1 MKVFLKLLV
10 VSLEVGK
17 LFNKKSNVFVFVFL
31 ALFLGG
37 LSSSNTGDD
46 SWYQGLLKSQLN
58 PPGYVF
64 GIVWP
69 ILYLFMGIAAYRS
82 FNLISKL
89 FLIQLFFN
97 TIWSWLFFAYHLPL
111 IALLDIWLLIF
122 LNVKILLML
131 YKKDSLS
138 TILYIPYVLWLLFA
152 SYLNL
157 FIVLNN

>member
-1 MKVFLKLLV
+1 
-10 VSLEVGK
+10 
-17 LFNKKSNVFVFVFL
+17 
-31 ALFLGG
+31 
-37 LSSSNTGDD
+37 
-46 SWYQGLLKSQLN
+46 
-58 PPGYVF
+58 
-64 GIVWP
+64 
-69 ILYLFMGIAAYRS
+69 MGIAAYRS
-82 FNLISKL
+82 FDLISKL

-138 TILYIPYVLWLLFA
+138 TILYIPYILWLLFA

>member
-1 MKVFLKLLV
+1 
-10 VSLEVGK
+10 
-17 LFNKKSNVFVFVFL
+17 
-31 ALFLGG
+31 
-37 LSSSNTGDD
+37 
-46 SWYQGLLKSQLN
+46 
-58 PPGYVF
+58 
-64 GIVWP
+64 
-69 ILYLFMGIAAYRS
+69 MGIAAYRS
-82 FNLISKL
+82 FDLISKL

-97 TIWSWLFFAYHLPL
+97 TIWSWLFFTYHLPL

-138 TILYIPYVLWLLFA
+138 TILYIPYILWLLFA

>member
-1 MKVFLKLLV
+1 
-10 VSLEVGK
+10 
-17 LFNKKSNVFVFVFL
+17 
-31 ALFLGG
+31 
-37 LSSSNTGDD
+37 
-46 SWYQGLLKSQLN
+46 
-58 PPGYVF
+58 
-64 GIVWP
+64 
-69 ILYLFMGIAAYRS
+69 MGIAAYRS
-82 FNLISKL
+82 FDLILKL

-138 TILYIPYVLWLLFA
+138 TILYIPYILWLLFA

>member
-1 MKVFLKLLV
+1 MKVFLRLSV
-10 VSLEVGK
+10 VSLEVDK
-17 LFNKKSNVFVFVFL
+17 LFNKKSSVFVFILL

-82 FNLISKL
+82 FDLISKL

-97 TIWSWLFFAYHLPL
+97 TIWF
-111 IALLDIWLLIF
+111 
-122 LNVKILLML
+122 
-131 YKKDSLS
+131 
-138 TILYIPYVLWLLFA
+138 
-152 SYLNL
+152 
-157 FIVLNN
+157 

>member
-1 MKVFLKLLV
+1 
-10 VSLEVGK
+10 
-17 LFNKKSNVFVFVFL
+17 
-31 ALFLGG
+31 
-37 LSSSNTGDD
+37 
-46 SWYQGLLKSQLN
+46 
-58 PPGYVF
+58 
-64 GIVWP
+64 
-69 ILYLFMGIAAYRS
+69 MGIAAYRS
-82 FNLISKL
+82 FDLISKL

-97 TIWSWLFFAYHLPL
+97 TIWSWLFFAYHVPF

-157 FIVLNN
+157 FIVVNN